1 MKKVLGVL
9 VLVLLSVCCLF
20 GCKKNDKDVIKL
32 GVVSNLSVAAQFY
45 GEEVVNGYKLAVKE
59 INANG
64 GVEVNGK
71 KMQIELVI
79 KDDAADASTA
89 VTQYNAM
96 ADDIDGV
103 LGATITGTSIA
114 LSEACNSD
122 GMPMVTPS
130 GTGDRITYDDGKL
143 KSTVFR
149 TCFIDSYQGTILAKL
164 AKDKN
169 VTKAVLFKNSSDA
182 YSSGIADAFA
192 AGASTYGYQVVQTL
206 TYDNLDALRT
216 SMSSFVTTT
225 LAAAPEAVVVPD
237 YTDQVRTVVA
247 ALREAGY
254 TGMIFGGDG
263 WDGVTTD
270 YDSAKTQYFENTFY
284 ATAIYPNDTTPKVA
298 KFYADYKTAYN
309 DKTNDFYRNGHS
321 EVPSMFAALAY
332 DAVYLYAE
340 AFAKAG
346 TTDNAKVVE
355 TLKAISF
362 EGVTGSL
369 TFDAKNN
376 PQKSA
381 PILTFKAD
389 GSLEYYKAL

>member
-45 GEEVVNGYKLAVKE
+45 GEEVVNGYKLAVSE

-71 KMQIELVI
+71 KMKIELVI

-164 AKDKN
+164 AQDKN
-169 VTKAVLFKNSSDA
+169 VKKAVLFKNSSDA
-182 YSSGIADAFA
+182 YSSGIADAFT

-206 TYDNLDALRT
+206 TYDNLEALRT

-225 LAAAPEAVVVPD
+225 LAAEPEAVVVPD
-237 YTDQVRTVVA
+237 YTDQVRT
-247 ALREAGY
+247 GY

-270 YDSAKTQYFENTFY
+270 YDSTKTQYFVNTFY

-298 KFYADYKTAYN
+298 KFYADYKAAYN
-309 DKTNDFYRNGHS
+309 DKANDFYRNGHS

-355 TLKAISF
+355 TLKGITF

-369 TFDAKNN
+369 TFDTKNN

>member
-45 GEEVVNGYKLAVKE
+45 GEEVVNGYKLAVSE

-71 KMQIELVI
+71 KMKIELVI

-164 AKDKN
+164 AQDKN
-169 VTKAVLFKNSSDA
+169 VKKAVLFKNSSDA
-182 YSSGIADAFA
+182 YSSGIADAFT

-206 TYDNLDALRT
+206 TYDNLEALRT

-225 LAAAPEAVVVPD
+225 LAAEPEAVVVPD

-270 YDSAKTQYFENTFY
+270 YDSTKTQYFVNTFY

-298 KFYADYKTAYN
+298 KFYADYKAAYN
-309 DKTNDFYRNGHS
+309 DKANDFYRNGHS

-355 TLKAISF
+355 TLKGITF

-381 PILTFKAD
+381 PILTFKDD

>member
-1 MKKVLGVL
+1 MKKVLSVL

-20 GCKKNDKDVIKL
+20 GCKKKDEDVIKL

-59 INANG
+59 INEAG

-71 KMQIELVI
+71 KMKLELVI
-79 KDDAADASTA
+79 KDDAADPTTA

-96 ADDIDGV
+96 ADDIDAV

-114 LSEACNSD
+114 LSEACNAD

-130 GTGDRITYDDGKL
+130 GTGDRITYDDDKL

-149 TCFIDSYQGTILAKL
+149 TCFIDSYQGTILAKF
-164 AKDKN
+164 AKDKDAKK
-169 VTKAVLFKNSSDA
+169 VVLFKNSSDA
-182 YSSGIADAFA
+182 YSSGIADAFK
-192 AGASTYGYQVVQTL
+192 AGAATYGYTVANEL
-206 TYDNLDALRT
+206 TYDNLDTLKS
-216 SMSSFVTTT
+216 SMASFVTTT
-225 LAAAPEAVVVPD
+225 LAAEPDMVVVPD

-254 TGMIFGGDG
+254 AGIICGGDG

-270 YDSAKTQYFENTFY
+270 YDASKLSYFENTFY

-298 KFYADYKTAYN
+298 TFYSTYKAAFN
-309 DKTNDFYRNGHS
+309 DDANGFFKNGHS

-340 AFAKAG
+340 AFKKAG
-346 TTDNAKVVE
+346 STDNAKVVE
-355 TLKAISF
+355 ALKTITF

-369 TFDAKNN
+369 TFDSKNN

-389 GSLEYYKAL
+389 GSLEFYKAL

>member
-45 GEEVVNGYKLAVKE
+45 GEEVVNGYKLAVSE

-71 KMQIELVI
+71 KMKIELVI

-164 AKDKN
+164 AQDKN
-169 VTKAVLFKNSSDA
+169 VKKAVLFKNSSDA
-182 YSSGIADAFA
+182 YSSGIADAFT
-192 AGASTYGYQVVQTL
+192 AGAATYGYQVVQTL
-206 TYDNLDALRT
+206 TYDNLEALRT

-225 LAAAPEAVVVPD
+225 LAAEPEAVVVPD

-270 YDSAKTQYFENTFY
+270 YDSTKTQYFENTFY

-298 KFYADYKTAYN
+298 KFYADYKVAYN
-309 DKTNDFYRNGHS
+309 DKANDFYRNGHS

-355 TLKAISF
+355 TLKGITF

>member
-9 VLVLLSVCCLF
+9 VLVLLSVCCLA
-20 GCKKNDKDVIKL
+20 GCKKNKGDVIKL

-45 GEEVVNGYKLAVKE
+45 GEEVVNGYKLAVDE
-59 INANG
+59 INKAG

-71 KMQIELVI
+71 KMQLELVI
-79 KDDAADASTA
+79 KDDATDASTA
-89 VTQYNAM
+89 VTQYNSM
-96 ADDIDGV
+96 ADDIDAV

-114 LSEACNSD
+114 LSEACNAD

-149 TCFIDSYQGTILAKL
+149 TCFIDSYQGTILAKF

-169 VTKAVLFKNSSDA
+169 VKTVVLFENSTSD
-182 YSSGIADAFA
+182 YSQGITAAFS
-192 AGASTYGYQVVQTL
+192 AGASEYGYTVVKTL
-206 TYDNLDALRT
+206 TYDKLDTLKA
-216 SMSSFVTTT
+216 SMASYATQT
-225 LAAAPEAVVVPD
+225 LAALPDAVVVPD
-237 YTDQVRTVVA
+237 YTDEVRTVVA
-247 ALREAGY
+247 ALRSAGY
-254 TGMIFGGDG
+254 TGIICGGDG
-263 WDGVTTD
+263 WDGVTEG
-270 YDSAKTQYFENTFY
+270 YDHPAYFVNTFY
-284 ATAIYPNDTTPKVA
+284 ATAIYPNDTAEKVA
-298 KFYADYKTAYN
+298 SFYAKYKAAFN
-309 DKTNDFYRNGHS
+309 DLPYKDGHS

-340 AFAKAG
+340 AFKKAG
-346 TTDNAKVVE
+346 TTDKAEVVK
-355 TLKAISF
+355 TLKAITF
-362 EGVTGSL
+362 DGVTGSL
-369 TFDAKNN
+369 TFDSKNN

>member
-270 YDSAKTQYFENTFY
+270 YDSTKTQYFVNTFY

>member
-20 GCKKNDKDVIKL
+20 GCGKKDKDVIKL

-59 INANG
+59 INDAG

-71 KMQIELVI
+71 KMKLELVI
-79 KDDAADASTA
+79 KDDAADPTTA
-89 VTQYNAM
+89 VTQYNTM
-96 ADDIDGV
+96 ADDIDAV

-130 GTGDRITYDDGKL
+130 GTGDRITYDEGKL

-149 TCFIDSYQGTILAKL
+149 TCFIDSYQGTILAKF
-164 AKDKN
+164 AKDKGAKR
-169 VTKAVLFKNSSDA
+169 VVLFKNSSDA
-182 YSSGIADAFA
+182 YSSGIADAFT
-192 AGASTYGYQVVQTL
+192 AGASEYGYTVVETL
-206 TYDNLDALRT
+206 TYDSLDALKT
-216 SMSSFVTTT
+216 AMASYVTTT
-225 LAAAPEAVVVPD
+225 LAALPDMVVVPD

-247 ALREAGY
+247 ALRTAAVPY
-254 TGMIFGGDG
+254 TGVICGGDG
-263 WDGVTTD
+263 WDGVTTA
-270 YDSAKTQYFENTFY
+270 YEHPEYFVNTFY

-298 KFYADYKTAYN
+298 TFYATYKAAFN
-309 DKTNDFYRNGHS
+309 DSANGFYKNGHD

-332 DAVYLYAE
+332 DAVYLYAA
-340 AFAKAG
+340 AFEKAG

-355 TLKAISF
+355 ALKSITF
-362 EGVTGSL
+362 DGVTGSL

-389 GSLEYYKAL
+389 GSLEFYKAL

>member
-64 GVEVNGK
+64 GIEVNGK

-270 YDSAKTQYFENTFY
+270 YDSTKTQYFVNTFY

-381 PILTFKAD
+381 PILTFKDD

>member
-9 VLVLLSVCCLF
+9 VLVLLSVCCLA
-20 GCKKNDKDVIKL
+20 GCKKNKGDVIKL

-45 GEEVVNGYKLAVKE
+45 GEEVVNGYKLAVDE
-59 INANG
+59 INKAG

-71 KMQIELVI
+71 KMQLELVI
-79 KDDAADASTA
+79 KDDTADASTA
-89 VTQYNAM
+89 VTQYNSM
-96 ADDIDGV
+96 ADDIDAV

-114 LSEACNSD
+114 LSEACNAD

-149 TCFIDSYQGTILAKL
+149 TCFIDSYQGTILAKF

-169 VTKAVLFKNSSDA
+169 VKTVVLFENSTSD
-182 YSSGIADAFA
+182 YSQGITAAFS
-192 AGASTYGYQVVQTL
+192 AGASEYGYEVVKTL
-206 TYDNLDALRT
+206 TYDKLDTLKA
-216 SMSSFVTTT
+216 SMASYTTQT
-225 LAAAPEAVVVPD
+225 LAALPDAVVVPD
-237 YTDQVRTVVA
+237 YTDEVRTVVA
-247 ALREAGY
+247 ALRSAGY
-254 TGMIFGGDG
+254 TGIICGGDG
-263 WDGVTTD
+263 WDGVTEG
-270 YDSAKTQYFENTFY
+270 YDHPAYFVNTFY
-284 ATAIYPNDTTPKVA
+284 ATAIYPNDTAEKVA
-298 KFYADYKTAYN
+298 SFYAKYKAAFN
-309 DKTNDFYRNGHS
+309 DLPYKDGHS

-340 AFAKAG
+340 AFSKAG
-346 TTDNAKVVE
+346 TTDNAEVVK
-355 TLKAISF
+355 TLKAITF

-369 TFDAKNN
+369 TFDSKNN

>member
-20 GCKKNDKDVIKL
+20 GCGKKDKDVIKL

-59 INANG
+59 INDAG

-71 KMQIELVI
+71 KMKLELVI
-79 KDDAADASTA
+79 KDDAADPTTA

-96 ADDIDGV
+96 ADDIDAV

-130 GTGDRITYDDGKL
+130 GTGDRITYDEGKL

-149 TCFIDSYQGTILAKL
+149 TCFIDSYQGTILAKF
-164 AKDKN
+164 AKDKGAKR
-169 VTKAVLFKNSSDA
+169 VVLFKNSSDA
-182 YSSGIADAFA
+182 YSSGIADAFT
-192 AGASTYGYQVVQTL
+192 AGASEYGYTVVETL
-206 TYDNLDALRT
+206 TYDSLDALKT
-216 SMSSFVTTT
+216 AMASYVTTT
-225 LAAAPEAVVVPD
+225 LAALPDMVVVPD

-247 ALREAGY
+247 ALRTAAVPY
-254 TGMIFGGDG
+254 TGVICGGDG
-263 WDGVTTD
+263 WDGVTTA
-270 YDSAKTQYFENTFY
+270 YEHPEYFVNTFY

-298 KFYADYKTAYN
+298 TFYATYKAAFN
-309 DKTNDFYRNGHS
+309 DSAHGFYKNGHD

-332 DAVYLYAE
+332 DAVYLYAA

-355 TLKAISF
+355 ALKSITF
-362 EGVTGSL
+362 DGVTGSL

-389 GSLEYYKAL
+389 GSLEFYKAL

>member
-1 MKKVLGVL
+1 MKKVLSVL
-9 VLVLLSVCCLF
+9 VLVLLSVCCLA
-20 GCKKNDKDVIKL
+20 GCKKDKGDVIKL

-45 GEEVVNGYKLAVKE
+45 GEEVVNGYKLAVDE
-59 INANG
+59 INKAG

-71 KMQIELVI
+71 KMQLELVI
-79 KDDAADASTA
+79 KDDAADPTTA
-89 VTQYNAM
+89 VTQYNLM
-96 ADDIDGV
+96 ADDIDAV

-114 LSEACNSD
+114 LSEACTAD

-149 TCFIDSYQGTILAKL
+149 TCFIDSYQGTILAKF

-169 VTKAVLFKNSSDA
+169 AKRVVLFKNSADA
-182 YSSGIADAFA
+182 YSSGIADAFK
-192 AGASTYGYQVVQTL
+192 AGEAEYGYTVVETL
-206 TYDNLDALRT
+206 TYDSLDTLKT
-216 SMSSFVTTT
+216 SMASFVTTT
-225 LAAAPEAVVVPD
+225 LAALPDLVVVPD

-247 ALREAGY
+247 ALRTAAVPY
-254 TGMIFGGDG
+254 TGMICGGDG

-270 YDSAKTQYFENTFY
+270 YDKPEYFVNTFY
-284 ATAIYPNDTTPKVA
+284 ATAIYPNDTTEKVA
-298 KFYADYKTAYN
+298 AFYAKYKTAFN
-309 DKTNDFYRNGHS
+309 DSSYDFYRNGHS

-340 AFAKAG
+340 AFKKAG
-346 TTDNAKVVE
+346 TTDNAEVVK
-355 TLKAISF
+355 TLKAITF
-362 EGVTGSL
+362 DGVTGSL
-369 TFDAKNN
+369 TFDSKNN

>member
-45 GEEVVNGYKLAVKE
+45 GEEVVNGYKLAVSE

-71 KMQIELVI
+71 KMKIELVI

-164 AKDKN
+164 AQDKN
-169 VTKAVLFKNSSDA
+169 VKKAVLFKNSSDA
-182 YSSGIADAFA
+182 YSSGIADAFT

-206 TYDNLDALRT
+206 TYDNLEALRT

-225 LAAAPEAVVVPD
+225 LAAEPEAVVVPD

-270 YDSAKTQYFENTFY
+270 YDSTKTQYFVNTFY

-298 KFYADYKTAYN
+298 KFYADYKVAYN
-309 DKTNDFYRNGHS
+309 DKANDFYRNGHS

-355 TLKAISF
+355 TLKGITF